1 MYASAVAITQAL
13 QQNAIDP
20 SECELFTLKEINS
33 ICVASGVVAYEEQL
47 VLKIAVLMLQ
57 ERHEWSYTGLNQ
69 KGEQNN
75 VQKKQ

>member
-1 MYASAVAITQAL
+1 MYASAVAVTQAL

-47 VLKIAVLMLQ
+47 VFKIAVLMLQ
-57 ERHEWSYTGLNQ
+57 ERHQWSYTGVNR
-69 KGEQNN
+69 KKEVNN
-75 VQKKQ
+75 VKNQ

>member
-1 MYASAVAITQAL
+1 MYASAVAVTQAL

-47 VLKIAVLMLQ
+47 VFKIAVLMLQ
-57 ERHEWSYTGLNQ
+57 ERHQWSYTGVNKQ
-69 KGEQNN
+69 KEVNN
-75 VQKKQ
+75 VKNQ

>member
-1 MYASAVAITQAL
+1 MYASAVAVTQAL

-47 VLKIAVLMLQ
+47 VFKIAVLMLQ
-57 ERHEWSYTGLNQ
+57 ERHEWSYTGANR
-69 KGEQNN
+69 KKEVNN
-75 VQKKQ
+75 VKNQ